1 MRGEKVF
8 SKQTAGR
15 SVTWMPLRSN
25 GQHSLLQ
32 LQRIQM
38 KQTALESLLY
48 VELLALDSPS
58 VCETGQCLADGPDLL
73 LPFLELSTMFKVC
86 GG

>member
-1 MRGEKVF
+1 MF
-8 SKQTAGR
+8 STQTQTAGR

-25 GQHSLLQ
+25 GQYSLLQ

-38 KQTALESLLY
+38 RQSALESLLY

-58 VCETGQCLADGPDLL
+58 VGETGQCLADGPDLL